1 MVSGHLPGGGCRRP
15 PRCLQLF
22 SVQLT
27 SHPSMLGGYHPPSFY
42 ICIYVLF
49 RLVRVAVPPS
59 ASVKFSCSI
68 NKGLFPE
75 ISYGSMSDSN
85 NSRCC
90 RATNLVGIMQ
100 TTSVGVT
107 RPPSAP
113 CCFPPKPA
121 SLWEQ
126 RLHHPTHPPLGR
138 LFRAGRVIYLG
149 AAAAAPPGVFN
160 CFLFN

>member
-1 MVSGHLPGGGCRRP
+1 MGLPVVCYWASHSTCGAMVSGHLPGGGCRRP

-107 RPPSAP
+107 RPPVGTLLLPA
-113 CCFPPKPA
+113 KA
-121 SLWEQ
+121 SLT
-126 RLHHPTHPPLGR
+126 LGTASSSSHPPTLR
-138 LFRAGRVIYLG
+138 PVV
-149 AAAAAPPGVFN
+149 PGG
-160 CFLFN
+160 